1 MTIMKNLRLLMEL
14 TTDTMT
20 TEVTDNT
27 ITILLAMLFDSMT
40 DITHKRVRLSRLH
53 TNLKTLLGNTNQL
66 LLFWSCLA
74 ANDEHTAGICIVTI
88 HDGSHIHID
97 DVTLFED
104 ILFLRNTMTYHFID
118 GCTYALRVALI
129 VEAGRNRI
137 MILAILHTEVIDLL
151 SIDTRTDHLGN
162 SIETTCIH
170 DTTLANAFYLF
181 WSLNQVAG
189 RHKLTLIFP
198 KHHLLVELCNRLT
211 RQTMPSFLLNHCL
224 II

>member
-1 MTIMKNLRLLMEL
+1 
-14 TTDTMT
+14 
-20 TEVTDNT
+20 
-27 ITILLAMLFDSMT
+27 
-40 DITHKRVRLSRLH
+40 
-53 TNLKTLLGNTNQL
+53 
-66 LLFWSCLA
+66 
-74 ANDEHTAGICIVTI
+74 
-88 HDGSHIHID
+88 
-97 DVTLFED
+97 
-104 ILFLRNTMTYHFID
+104 MTYHFID

-162 SIETTCIH
+162 SIETACIYN
-170 DTTLANAFYLF
+170 TTLADAFYLF

-211 RQTMPSFLLNHCL
+211 GRQCHLFFLT
-224 II
+224 IV